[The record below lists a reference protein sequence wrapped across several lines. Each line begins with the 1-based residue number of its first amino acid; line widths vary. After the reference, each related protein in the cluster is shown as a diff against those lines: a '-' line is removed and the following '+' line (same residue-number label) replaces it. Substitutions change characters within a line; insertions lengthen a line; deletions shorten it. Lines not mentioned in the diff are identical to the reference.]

1 MLQGDNGSKI
11 AIDLAI
17 PYDIDPLIYKNYK
30 VNAILVE
37 SLQQQAEEN
46 LASRRSSIDKCE
58 EIIEKNIAIY
68 KEMNRARSI
77 ERAMQSVPLKVKEI
91 RENAVS
97 NVFAKEIETLDDNGK
112 EVLNKMMTYFEKKYI
127 SVPMKMARE
136 IFLDQNVS

>member
-1 MLQGDNGSKI
+1 
-11 AIDLAI
+11 
-17 PYDIDPLIYKNYK
+17 
-30 VNAILVE
+30 
-37 SLQQQAEEN
+37 
-46 LASRRSSIDKCE
+46 
-58 EIIEKNIAIY
+58 
-68 KEMNRARSI
+68 MNRARSI
-77 ERAMQSVPLKVKEI
+77 EKAMQSVPLKVKEI